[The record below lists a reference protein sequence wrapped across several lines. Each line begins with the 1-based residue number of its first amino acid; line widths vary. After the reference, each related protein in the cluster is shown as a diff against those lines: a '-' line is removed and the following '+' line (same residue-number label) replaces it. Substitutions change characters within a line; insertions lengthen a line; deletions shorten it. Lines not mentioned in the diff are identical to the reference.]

1 MQFIER
7 KTNVKRKNLRKKSVS
22 SIIFLSFSVFVF
34 QQLFISC
41 SSAKKAR
48 DELQARKVS
57 TVTAKKETKENNIS
71 SFGTITYKTKHD
83 VSATPNGTIA
93 RIFVKEGDFVK
104 KGQKL
109 AVLKNV
115 QLEIQKEQYENALES
130 AKASLKVAQS
140 ALREEKLAV
149 ESKLLNLEK
158 QTISVLQQENEY
170 ENSFQLHQKNAQLHE
185 IGGITDVA
193 FKNEE
198 ISLQALKN
206 QIEIAKKEIEISS
219 LGLRDSD
226 IIAAGFQIPH
236 DSESK
241 KELLIKLNTQSV
253 QAQVD
258 SANANVNNA
267 EKSLQSINRLIDEL
281 IVKAEVSG
289 IIGVKNFEEG
299 EYVSENTAIF
309 TILNT
314 SDVFAVFTIQ
324 EKDIEQYCAGTQV
337 SIEIPSIN
345 KKYDSK
351 ISEVSPIA
359 DFQSGNFT
367 VKAIINNP
375 DNSMKPG
382 MFVKSTIL
390 EKNSQKFLVLPESAL
405 IKSAENEKENKVF
418 IVSNGHAV
426 LQKIEIDS
434 IESNKLWILSGI
446 SEEMEIID
454 NPPPFLKEGEYVV
467 TK

>member
-83 VSATPNGTIA
+83 VSAMPNGTIA

-115 QLEIQKEQYENALES
+115 QLEIQKEQCENALES

-226 IIAAGFQIPH
+226 IIAAGFQIPQ

-314 SDVFAVFTIQ
+314 SDVF
-324 EKDIEQYCAGTQV
+324 EQYCAGTQV

-405 IKSAENEKENKVF
+405 IKSAENKKENKVF